1 MSLFK
6 KSKPPVFEAPKSVAS
21 ITAGLGD
28 TLAELEAH
36 AEHQTA
42 QAAFQKAMAERAL
55 CVAAEHTAE
64 SELATKVAGNVRAL
78 LGA

>member
-6 KSKPPVFEAPKSVAS
+6 KTALPVVAPKSVAS
-21 ITAGLGD
+21 ITEGLSD

-36 AEHQTA
+36 AEDQRT

-55 CVAAEHTAE
+55 TVADEHKAE
-64 SELATKVAGNVRAL
+64 SELATKVAGNIKAL